1 VDTKLRHAFNVELMK
16 MKKSGE
22 LFRILRPFGF
32 TEKEMTKLTTKE
44 LCAQ

>member
-1 VDTKLRHAFNVELMK
+1 

-32 TEKEMTKLTTKE
+32 TKDEMTTMTAKE
-44 LCAQ
+44 LCAV